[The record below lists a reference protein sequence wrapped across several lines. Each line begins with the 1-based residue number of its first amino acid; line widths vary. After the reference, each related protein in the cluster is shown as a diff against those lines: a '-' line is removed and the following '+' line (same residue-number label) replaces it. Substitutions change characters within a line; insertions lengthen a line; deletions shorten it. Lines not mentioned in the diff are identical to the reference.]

1 VRDIKTIDM
10 VIKLEEW
17 DDKKFY
23 DRIGLD
29 QKFCDL
35 LGMKVPYH
43 ILPVKPGRD
52 VVLLIETIAL
62 NYRLKEMGFHSAKDF
77 NVKLLETIASKQSKS
92 RKFSENIS

>member
-1 VRDIKTIDM
+1 VKTIDM

-17 DDKKFY
+17 DDKRFY
-23 DRIGLD
+23 DRVGLD

-35 LGMKVPYH
+35 LNIKVPYH
-43 ILPVKPGRD
+43 VLPVKPGRD

-77 NVKLLETIASKQSKS
+77 NVRLLETISRKQSKS
-92 RKFSENIS
+92 RKLRENIS